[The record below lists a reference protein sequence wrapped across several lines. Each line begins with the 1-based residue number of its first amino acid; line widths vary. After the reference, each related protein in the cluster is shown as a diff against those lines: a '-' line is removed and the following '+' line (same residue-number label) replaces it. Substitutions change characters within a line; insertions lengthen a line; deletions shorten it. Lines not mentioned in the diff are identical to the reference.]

1 MYQLGSK
8 TLYEHNCYLIYG
20 GKLTQFIRMHMKFKI
35 LKGKLS
41 IVKITWKTPWAKSF
55 LLRKLFKAMEE
66 FSKKYLEI
74 NT

>member
-1 MYQLGSK
+1 MYQLGNK

-41 IVKITWKTPWAKSF
+41 IVKITWKTP
-55 LLRKLFKAMEE
+55 
-66 FSKKYLEI
+66 
-74 NT
+74 